1 MACDYC
7 CFVDG
12 SWISLANRTGIGWVL
27 YNKNAKF
34 VLRGMA
40 SISPLG
46 TPIEVEAEALRMAMV
61 HLKRLGY
68 HRVTFCGD
76 NSVLF
81 QNINV
86 LSDTQQQQCWEYS
99 SISTHLQDI
108 QYLAQSYNQ
117 VSFFKVPRVVN
128 NVADRL
134 AKFARLNNLGLVIS
148 WNDVS

>member
-1 MACDYC
+1 MEKPRVDSVHSHHIVKESLKPCSVFRNVINMACDYC

-99 SISTHLQDI
+99 SISTHLQ
-108 QYLAQSYNQ
+108 
-117 VSFFKVPRVVN
+117 
-128 NVADRL
+128 
-134 AKFARLNNLGLVIS
+134 IS
-148 WNDVS
+148 ST